1 MLRYLVLIIALSP
14 LWFAVSA
21 QVPENVESHN
31 GLYILE
37 TIVVDGD
44 TIPIVTLRPTSIS
57 ANRKKRS
64 KRYQRK
70 RNKIFRN
77 VVKTYPY
84 AKVAGELITEYN
96 HNLAELETQAER
108 DAYLDQCEEDLKAEF
123 DGDLRKMTMSQGK
136 VLIKLIDRETGRTS
150 YELIKD
156 LKSGFTAFMWQ
167 GVAKL
172 FGNDLKSN
180 YDPENNETD
189 EIIEEIV
196 QLIETG
202 QVPVEVREVKT
213 KAASEVL
220 SNKSKRLERKIKR
233 QKKKAAR
240 KNG

>member
-1 MLRYLVLIIALSP
+1 M
-14 LWFAVSA
+14 WFAVSA

-37 TIVVDGD
+37 SIVVDGD

-57 ANRKKRS
+57 ANRRKRS

-70 RNKIFRN
+70 RNKLFRN

-84 AKVAGELITEYN
+84 AKVAGELIKEYN
-96 HNLAELETQAER
+96 YNLAELETQAER
-108 DAYLDQCEEDLKAEF
+108 EAYLDQCEEDLKAEF

-136 VLIKLIDRETGRTS
+136 VLVKLIDRETGRTS
-150 YELIKD
+150 YELIKE

-202 QVPVEVREVKT
+202 QVPVEKREVKT

-233 QKKKAAR
+233 QKKKAAK